1 MYKCAQIASGQ
12 CALIEGDNDGC
23 HLCVTLALCSL
34 VMATS
39 CQETVEDKFLIF
51 EPLIRRNSK
60 ALMRWLLQTIQI
72 IYTYTYMYM
81 CTVLACCDFFC
92 SWIDSVSLYSVDELS
107 SM

>member
-23 HLCVTLALCSL
+23 HLCVTLALCSS

-51 EPLIRRNSK
+51 EEEFQGTNEMVIVDNSDH
-60 ALMRWLLQTIQI
+60 LVQEF
-72 IYTYTYMYM
+72 IYM
-81 CTVLACCDFFC
+81 
-92 SWIDSVSLYSVDELS
+92 
-107 SM
+107 